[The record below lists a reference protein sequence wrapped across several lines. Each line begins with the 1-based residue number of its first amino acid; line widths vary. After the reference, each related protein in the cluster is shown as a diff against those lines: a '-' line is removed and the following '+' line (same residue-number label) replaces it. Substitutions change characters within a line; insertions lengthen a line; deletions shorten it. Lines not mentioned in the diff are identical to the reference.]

1 MPKHIV
7 VPDEREAQLRQIAA
21 KHNVTVAEAV
31 GLLIGWAIEQGKVP
45 ASIPTIDV
53 RRVGNTVEVDFGE
66 FRRVMA
72 LDLAKAFATTLRW
85 FSTTKADGIPAA
97 VTELAQALSGSH
109 LVGISRRGTSIKI
122 AGENGRERTLAPS
135 IARELAVLIE
145 RSAADHPL

>member
-53 RRVGNTVEVDFGE
+53 RRVGNEVQVDFGE
-66 FRRVMA
+66 FQRVMS

-85 FSTTKADGIPAA
+85 FSTTKVKGIPAA

-145 RSAADHPL
+145 RSAAGHPL

>member
-66 FRRVMA
+66 FQRVMP

-85 FSTTKADGIPAA
+85 FSTTKAKGIPAA

-145 RSAADHPL
+145 RSAAGNPL